1 MSQVF
6 RQMVVIGVQALPM
19 ASLTSF
25 SIGLTLAMQ
34 SASELK
40 KLGGLSY
47 VPGLVSVS
55 LLRELGPLL
64 VGVIV
69 IGRSGSAVTAELG
82 TMKVSEEIEALEV
95 MAINPI
101 RFLVVPRFLAMLVM
115 LPVLTIF
122 GDCVGMVGGWSI
134 CKLALDFPTAAYIL
148 RSLEYS
154 DAFDL
159 YSGLIKSVVFAWLII
174 TVACHMG
181 LAVEGGAEGVGQA
194 TTSSVVWS
202 ILLMLIANAVLT
214 ALFFFRMSDDTSK
227 APVLEVTDLVREF
240 SGRRVL
246 DGISFK
252 VFKGETLIVMGASGC
267 GKSTLLRHII
277 GSMQPTSG
285 SVKLF
290 GEEITTM
297 NEQNWRACAGA
308 SACSFKA
315 AHCCNR

>member
-1 MSQVF
+1 LKSWLTLNARIVYWTLIAPWRGQRWSIAQTF
-6 RQMVVIGVQALPM
+6 RQMVQIGVQALPM

-40 KLGGLSY
+40 KLGGGGY

-101 RFLVVPRFLAMLVM
+101 RYLIVPRVLAMLVM

-122 GDCVGMVGGWSI
+122 GNCVGMVGGWAV
-134 CKLALDFPTAAYIL
+134 CKFALDFRTATYVL
-148 RSLEYS
+148 RSLEFA

-174 TVACHMG
+174 TIACRSG
-181 LAVEGGAEGVGQA
+181 LEVEGGAEGVGQA

-202 ILLMLIANAVLT
+202 LLIMLIANSLLT
-214 ALFFFRMSDDTSK
+214 ALFFF
-227 APVLEVTDLVREF
+227 
-240 SGRRVL
+240 
-246 DGISFK
+246 
-252 VFKGETLIVMGASGC
+252 
-267 GKSTLLRHII
+267 
-277 GSMQPTSG
+277 
-285 SVKLF
+285 
-290 GEEITTM
+290 
-297 NEQNWRACAGA
+297 AG
-308 SACSFKA
+308 
-315 AHCCNR
+315 

>member
-1 MSQVF
+1 LNAWLGLNARILYWTLIGPWRGQPWRVSQVF

-115 LPVLTIF
+115 LPILTIF

-134 CKLALDFPTAAYIL
+134 CKLSLDFPTAAYIL

-154 DAFDL
+154 DSFDL

-202 ILLMLIANAVLT
+202 ILLMLIANALLT
-214 ALFFFRMSDDTSK
+214 ALFFF
-227 APVLEVTDLVREF
+227 
-240 SGRRVL
+240 
-246 DGISFK
+246 
-252 VFKGETLIVMGASGC
+252 
-267 GKSTLLRHII
+267 
-277 GSMQPTSG
+277 
-285 SVKLF
+285 
-290 GEEITTM
+290 TT
-297 NEQNWRACAGA
+297 
-308 SACSFKA
+308 
-315 AHCCNR
+315 